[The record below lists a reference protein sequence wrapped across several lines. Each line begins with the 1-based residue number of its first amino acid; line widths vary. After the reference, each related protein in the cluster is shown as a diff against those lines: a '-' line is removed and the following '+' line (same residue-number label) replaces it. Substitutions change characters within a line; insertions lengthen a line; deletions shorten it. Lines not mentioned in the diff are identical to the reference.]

1 VQDVTIYDIA
11 KEAGVAAST
20 VSRVVNNK
28 PGIKA
33 ETREKVQQLL
43 KEHNYT
49 PNIAA
54 RGLVM
59 QSTRMVGILI
69 VDIRVTH
76 HINSAF
82 LIEQELTRK
91 GYCCIIMS
99 TGPEDAQKAEY
110 LKILEE
116 RRVEGIIL
124 MGSMFMTETVRET
137 ICQHLPDT
145 PIVMVNGYL
154 DLPNVAGI
162 TVDEASG
169 VEDCVDLLMRKG
181 RRKIALIIDRESPAA
196 LNKQN
201 GYLRGM
207 RKNGVPEEEFLV
219 YETGESSIERGYQ
232 ITEQLL
238 REHPDT
244 EGIIYSVEIIAAGG
258 LRAAQDLGYQIP
270 ENLAMIGIDN
280 SIYGEICRPKLTTL
294 DNRGR
299 ELSLAA
305 ARVLQEGLEGR
316 MKNERQKL
324 QCSII
329 EREST

>member
-1 VQDVTIYDIA
+1 
-11 KEAGVAAST
+11 
-20 VSRVVNNK
+20 
-28 PGIKA
+28 
-33 ETREKVQQLL
+33 
-43 KEHNYT
+43 
-49 PNIAA
+49 
-54 RGLVM
+54 
-59 QSTRMVGILI
+59 
-69 VDIRVTH
+69 
-76 HINSAF
+76 
-82 LIEQELTRK
+82 
-91 GYCCIIMS
+91 
-99 TGPEDAQKAEY
+99 
-110 LKILEE
+110 
-116 RRVEGIIL
+116 
-124 MGSMFMTETVRET
+124 
-137 ICQHLPDT
+137 
-145 PIVMVNGYL
+145 
-154 DLPNVAGI
+154 
-162 TVDEASG
+162 
-169 VEDCVDLLMRKG
+169 MRKG